1 MHPIIPQNNTLI
13 EQIEQLL
20 LQDELEDATHHCQK
34 LLNSQTLTPH
44 EAIKVNNLMG
54 AILLEQK
61 QTAEALVY
69 FKFALDLSIQY
80 NEQDKELLA
89 DVHQNLAYCY
99 TISNQTE
106 QAIPHFKQAI
116 TCFGQIHKPQT
127 LAKVHIN
134 LGYAY
139 NQQENF
145 TQALANYEAALQIY
159 LQLDAQNELASLYNN
174 IGWLYNKTGDHDK
187 ELFNYQ
193 KAESLIVHTQPQPVA
208 LLATIYNNIGLCYTK
223 ASKYDMSLQ
232 YLQKSLQLR
241 QQQYGENHVLLANL
255 YNNMGLCFLRQMKYA
270 EANQYFDKTIAIRN
284 ALNEQNHPFY
294 ANTLSNMGMCF
305 LYQKQVKA
313 ALGCLQQSLDIRLGL
328 FAPHHSDIATNYLHI
343 AQCYFEQKEYQNTL
357 SFCDQ
362 ALRVL
367 SGSQSNS
374 LQAIDLFNSPEPVRL
389 LQTLE
394 LKSKV
399 LYQQYLLDR
408 HLATLN
414 AAFEH
419 AQTATLL
426 IDELRRGYRL
436 DGAKLVLAQ
445 NGISTLQQTVSIC
458 IELYEH
464 TQQLDY
470 WYQAFNFAEKSK
482 SVLLLNAIKDAEAKL
497 IANIDPSLIEKEKS
511 IRQRLSGLDEK
522 MLQERALPT
531 PDTQRLNQWQAQHFD
546 LYGAYEQ
553 LLQHLETTNPNY
565 HYLKYSIGTTSVADL
580 QVWLATQTQ
589 TALISYMVTANCL
602 FVFVV
607 TAAHFEAMRLP
618 LPSNFK
624 IQIEEF
630 MDSINCHNQ
639 DDYVEIGYELYQI
652 LLQKPL
658 QIITQH
664 LPNAQHLVII
674 PDNELCY
681 LPFEALLSSP
691 QDWDTPYNELPYV
704 LQQYDISYHYS
715 ATLLYETICQKRRSL
730 LSDTFGGFAPVYT
743 AKTNS
748 NNKSAVSV
756 NRSGIQY
763 SELIFSE
770 VELTNIAALFGQHQ
784 VTAQLF
790 LHQDASEENF
800 KKHSA
805 QYKYLHIAAHG
816 VLNKKHPEL
825 SGILLAP
832 QDDAN
837 STEDGMLYIA
847 ETYHLELRAD
857 LVVLSCCESGIGQMI
872 RGEGMMAINRGFLYA
887 GAKNIIYTL
896 FKVYDEESA
905 RLTENLF
912 REILT
917 HHEPYNRALSQAKR
931 QLIQQVHTTPK
942 AWSGFVL
949 LGV

>member
-1 MHPIIPQNNTLI
+1 M
-13 EQIEQLL
+13 
-20 LQDELEDATHHCQK
+20 
-34 LLNSQTLTPH
+34 
-44 EAIKVNNLMG
+44 
-54 AILLEQK
+54 
-61 QTAEALVY
+61 
-69 FKFALDLSIQY
+69 
-80 NEQDKELLA
+80 
-89 DVHQNLAYCY
+89 
-99 TISNQTE
+99 
-106 QAIPHFKQAI
+106 
-116 TCFGQIHKPQT
+116 
-127 LAKVHIN
+127 
-134 LGYAY
+134 
-139 NQQENF
+139 
-145 TQALANYEAALQIY
+145 
-159 LQLDAQNELASLYNN
+159 
-174 IGWLYNKTGDHDK
+174 
-187 ELFNYQ
+187 
-193 KAESLIVHTQPQPVA
+193 
-208 LLATIYNNIGLCYTK
+208 
-223 ASKYDMSLQ
+223 
-232 YLQKSLQLR
+232 
-241 QQQYGENHVLLANL
+241 
-255 YNNMGLCFLRQMKYA
+255 
-270 EANQYFDKTIAIRN
+270 
-284 ALNEQNHPFY
+284 
-294 ANTLSNMGMCF
+294 
-305 LYQKQVKA
+305 
-313 ALGCLQQSLDIRLGL
+313 
-328 FAPHHSDIATNYLHI
+328 
-343 AQCYFEQKEYQNTL
+343 
-357 SFCDQ
+357 
-362 ALRVL
+362 
-367 SGSQSNS
+367 
-374 LQAIDLFNSPEPVRL
+374 
-389 LQTLE
+389 
-394 LKSKV
+394 
-399 LYQQYLLDR
+399 
-408 HLATLN
+408 
-414 AAFEH
+414 
-419 AQTATLL
+419 
-426 IDELRRGYRL
+426 
-436 DGAKLVLAQ
+436 
-445 NGISTLQQTVSIC
+445 QQTVSIC

-511 IRQRLSGLDEK
+511 IRQRLWVLDEK
-522 MLQERALPT
+522 MLQERALSA
-531 PDTQRLNQWQAQHFD
+531 PDTQRLSQWQAPHFD
-546 LYGAYEQ
+546 LYKAYEQ
-553 LLQHLETTNPNY
+553 LLQHLETTTPNY

-580 QVWLATQTQ
+580 QAWLATQPQ

-607 TAAHFEAMRLP
+607 TATHFEAMRLP
-618 LPSNFK
+618 MPLDFK

-691 QDWDTPYNELPYV
+691 KIGIRPTTSCLMC
-704 LQQYDISYHYS
+704 YS
-715 ATLLYETICQKRRSL
+715 NTILAIIIRLLLYETICQKRRSL

-784 VTAQLF
+784 ASAQLF

-896 FKVYDEESA
+896 FYRA
-905 RLTENLF
+905 R
-912 REILT
+912 REFGKA
-917 HHEPYNRALSQAKR
+917 NRKFVSRNTYASRTSQ
-931 QLIQQVHTTPK
+931 
-942 AWSGFVL
+942 
-949 LGV
+949 